1 MKCVCVCVLSC
12 VRLFATLWI
21 VANQAPLSMGFS
33 KQEHWS
39 RLTFSTLQFPGD
51 LPNPGM
57 EPMSLESPAL
67 AGGFCII
74 QYKIE
79 GLG

>member
-1 MKCVCVCVLSC
+1 
-12 VRLFATLWI
+12 
-21 VANQAPLSMGFS
+21 MGFS
-33 KQEHWS
+33 KQGHWS
-39 RLTFSTLQFPGD
+39 RLTFYTPQFPGD

-74 QYKIE
+74 RYKIA
-79 GLG
+79 GLGPAPKMRRNTGQLEVPDKDADL